1 MSQGLSFA
9 WDESAVCEAPQPR
22 ESVSLPPSDLRK
34 TWEISPAL
42 RKYNMPHCEIKK
54 KKKKKKQLHTFISLS
69 IRTISNVR

>member
-42 RKYNMPHCEIKK
+42 RESNLHQWEIKK
-54 KKKKKKQLHTFISLS
+54 KKKKKKTIAHFHFI
-69 IRTISNVR
+69 VH